1 MYAPQGYEM
10 ARKANKEKQNFH
22 NLPGE
27 EWRLVKGT
35 EEYYISNKGRF
46 RKNNKL
52 RKICVDDCGYCR
64 CNIGKQ
70 KYRVHRLVAEAFLPN
85 PDNLPIVEHRDDN
98 KQNNNVDNLFWST
111 QQANSQHAKD
121 HGLGMNRVRVPIFAW
136 NQESN
141 IGILYPNQMIA
152 SEETTVD
159 KASLNKIL
167 GGREKSRKG
176 WRFFRVS
183 EFIDKR

>member
-1 MYAPQGYEM
+1 M
-10 ARKANKEKQNFH
+10 ARKSEKDKQNYH

-27 EWRLVKGT
+27 EWRLIKDT
-35 EEYYISNKGRF
+35 EDFYISNKGRF
-46 RKNNKL
+46 RKGNKL
-52 RKICVDDCGYCR
+52 RKICIDDCGYCR

-70 KYRVHRLVAEAFLPN
+70 KYRVHRLVADAFIPN
-85 PDNLPIVEHRDDN
+85 PDNLPVVDHIDNNKSNNVVENLRWCTQQQNSQYAKDDN
-98 KQNNNVDNLFWST
+98 
-111 QQANSQHAKD
+111 
-121 HGLGMNRVRVPIFAW
+121 LGMNRVRSLVFAW

-141 IGILYPNQMIA
+141 VGYLYPNQTMA

-183 EFIDKR
+183 EFIDKRN